1 MSLKPRIVGAAIFHE
16 GQIFWLEVPA
26 RHGDVMAA
34 LVKLGQK
41 RAAVVGDQG
50 FVTQNGDFLTRKE
63 AREVAERYGQ
73 LKPNA
78 LQHEELF
85 SEDVW

>member
-1 MSLKPRIVGAAIFHE
+1 MSEPRIVGAAIHLD
-16 GQIFWLEVPA
+16 GNTYWLEAPA

-34 LVKLGQK
+34 LCKLGQK
-41 RAAVVGDQG
+41 RTAVVGDQG
-50 FVTQNGDFLTRKE
+50 FVTQNGDFLTRRD
-63 AREVAERYGQ
+63 ARQVAERYGQ

-78 LQHEELF
+78 LKHDELF